1 MSRTIIGKLFQS
13 DQLGHG
19 SEEPFG
25 NVAFEMLRMN
35 FRRALSIAI
44 IAVLSACQS
53 RRAEDDRSPAMR
65 LYLAQLADWKRDSSI
80 IDSLSRLID
89 TDSLLRLRRAV
100 LRAGTDLPYRQA
112 MMCEYSRWTWQHGHR
127 PAEKA
132 SERIYAAFTPQEM
145 DRYRRITST
154 GAGVSEVNES
164 LCGPA
169 GKAAPKEVD
178 GVSLFELRVRP
189 LHPDSTRP
197 PPP

>member
-1 MSRTIIGKLFQS
+1 MSY
-13 DQLGHG
+13 H
-19 SEEPFG
+19 
-25 NVAFEMLRMN
+25 
-35 FRRALSIAI
+35 RALRVVIM
-44 IAVLSACQS
+44 AVLTACQS
-53 RRAEDDRSPAMR
+53 RKAEGDRSPAMR
-65 LYLAQLADWKRDSSI
+65 LYLAQLAEWQRDSAV

-100 LRAGTDLPYRQA
+100 LRTGTDGPYRQA
-112 MMCEYSRWTWQHGHR
+112 MMCEYHRWTWQHGHR

-132 SERIYAAFTPQEM
+132 SERLYAAFTPQEM